1 MNKCFVY
8 FLIFKHALGEE
19 LEIRFVDREYS
30 IELPGQTAENCTLE
44 DAYFLTTGMFYKKG
58 DGGPL

>member
-1 MNKCFVY
+1 MLFRS
-8 FLIFKHALGEE
+8 E